1 MAGEKKGKAYEALVH
16 IALSELVANKKLAG
30 PLHWNIT
37 PKGMS
42 IEPDFLTGKDVNQ
55 PDTFLLVTYSG
66 SAKESEKKMWRNLG
80 ELVEAKTVLA
90 KMPRVYALTFGS
102 IKNEL
107 EPIQQSAFDH
117 FVWVR
122 KTNHAWADDL
132 DCFFDGCV
140 SDFPKGKESQIT
152 YIHDALKIANSKTKS
167 AFRELKS
174 LLESMYKMR
183 SEALDKMWAS
193 HRSRVTPPAPG
204 ARNTYLR
211 RGTSKARI
219 FENLDDAYDLY
230 SGKTVDSAKFPRY
243 IYDLGLASSI
253 TVRGKGIAKP
263 IDEEIGNAVKLLEK
277 GTFQKVTKTL
287 QSAKVT
293 EYLNALRNLDRYG
306 AITEYVSTEFLNLS
320 NSKKLAEI
328 LRKLHRD
335 PGAVK
340 LPGETPS
347 SWPPNSVW
355 ILPFLFDLVRAH
367 GSSGN
372 YGISQLGRDVVQ
384 SGYGSPSD
392 INSANQFGGGFGL
405 SAWIDRKPESGF
417 RDNLIDG
424 VAVVFSRYIIE
435 MGLSSARSAM
445 LGIKDSAARSLI
457 ETKLV
462 TYKTYEP
469 LYELLRIQNSKV
481 KKVSVSSCFGE
492 RSSSRGRAGHTSLAA
507 IGKTLVNWQSAHGSH
522 TNDKKKELC
531 GRAIGLRFHWN
542 GKTFTRRPDV
552 EKMILIVDGTWKQ
565 ADLNALLRA
574 GWDEI
579 YYPDEM
585 DQLAKA
591 IV

>member
-1 MAGEKKGKAYEALVH
+1 MAGEKKGKAYEALLH

-42 IEPDFLTGKDVNQ
+42 IEPDFLTGKDENQ

-80 ELVEAKTVLA
+80 ELVEAKTVLD

-107 EPIQQSAFDH
+107 EPIQQHAFDH

-122 KTNHAWADDL
+122 GESHSWADDL
-132 DCFFDGCV
+132 DCFISTCV
-140 SDFPKGKESQIT
+140 AGFPKGKEAQI
-152 YIHDALKIANSKTKS
+152 IFINDALKVADSKEKH
-167 AFRELKS
+167 AFRALKL
-174 LLESMYKMR
+174 LLESMYKIR
-183 SEALDKMWAS
+183 SEALDRMWS
-193 HRSRVTPPAPG
+193 NHRSRTVPAAPS

-219 FENLDDAYDLY
+219 FENLDDAYWLY
-230 SGKTVDSAKFPRY
+230 KGKPIDSLKFPRY
-243 IYDLGLASSI
+243 IYDLGLANSI
-253 TVRGKGIAKP
+253 TLRGKGFAKP
-263 IDEEIGNAVKLLEK
+263 TDEEIGNAVKLLEIGVFK
-277 GTFQKVTKTL
+277 SVTKKL
-287 QSAKVT
+287 QSEKVT
-293 EYLNALRNLDRYG
+293 EYLNSLRNLDRYG
-306 AITEYVSTEFLNLS
+306 AIAEYVSKEFHNLS
-320 NSKKLAEI
+320 NPKKLAEVI
-328 LRKLHRD
+328 RKLHRD
-335 PGAVK
+335 PGGVN
-340 LPGETPS
+340 LPGETPT

-355 ILPFLFDLVRAH
+355 ILPFLFDLVRSH
-367 GSSGN
+367 GNSGN

-384 SGYGSPSD
+384 AGYGSPSD

-417 RDNLIDG
+417 REDLIDG
-424 VAVVFSRYIIE
+424 VAFVFARYISEI
-435 MGLSSARSAM
+435 GLTSARSAM
-445 LGIKDSAARSLI
+445 LGIKDSAAKTLI

-469 LYELLRIQNSKV
+469 LYELLKIQNPKV
-481 KKVSVSSCFGE
+481 KKVAVSSCFGE
-492 RSSSRGRAGHTSLAA
+492 RASSRGRAGHTSLAV
-507 IGKTLVNWQSAHGSH
+507 IEKTLVNWQSAHGSH

-531 GRAIGLRFHWN
+531 GRAIGLRYHWN
-542 GKTFTRRPDV
+542 GKTFVRRPGV
-552 EKMILIVDGTWKQ
+552 EKMILVLDGTWKQ